1 MTFPQLAGSLWL
13 LAGTRDP
20 QHFPVCTQG
29 RRHFA
34 QVIHRLMHR
43 RASQRASCQA
53 PAAAE
58 PPLWH
63 WSPVTAPSPIGVL
76 VNVTFPDDA
85 GGDGLGRGRHVGGG
99 HRRPRPSAGM
109 GPANRGDTRKRL
121 PGHTRGGVVAMAVG
135 EVDGAPVAAV
145 GGVRAARVRDLRT
158 GAARGEPLQ
167 GHTGR
172 VDAVAAR
179 EVDSPP

>member
-1 MTFPQLAGSLWL
+1 MSHYRMACGQLRPS
-13 LAGTRDP
+13 
-20 QHFPVCTQG
+20 FYTQG
-29 RRHFA
+29 GDDVSPVSRLVMAAGRHPRSPAFPRLYTGSPPFCTSHPQAHA
-34 QVIHRLMHR
+34 Q
-43 RASQRASCQA
+43 RASSRASCQA

-135 EVDGAPVAAV
+135 EVDGAPVAVV
-145 GGVRAARVRDLRT
+145 GGMHAA
-158 GAARGEPLQ
+158 
-167 GHTGR
+167 
-172 VDAVAAR
+172 
-179 EVDSPP
+179 